1 MSVVSY
7 PEFQDE
13 AQAFRYVER
22 MLWPNGV
29 VCPHCGSVGGRVYNL
44 EGKTN
49 RIGLKKCGECR
60 KQFTVK
66 VGTAFEH
73 ARIPLH
79 KMLHAAYLI
88 AREDKPISI
97 RALHRRL
104 GITYKSARYLADR
117 IGQAMRSERFRKPCI
132 EGFRSL
138 REVELA
144 GKE

>member
-1 MSVVSY
+1 MRVVSN

-13 AQAFRYVER
+13 VKAFRYVER

-29 VCPHCGSVGGRVYNL
+29 VCPHCGVVGGRVYNL
-44 EGKTN
+44 EGRTH

-79 KMLHAAYLI
+79 KMLHAAYLM
-88 AREDKPISI
+88 ACQDKPVSI
-97 RALHRRL
+97 RALHRDL

-117 IGQAMRSERFRKPCI
+117 IGQALSSGQFQPACKERLC
-132 EGFRSL
+132 
-138 REVELA
+138 A
-144 GKE
+144 GSKAEE

>member
-1 MSVVSY
+1 MRVEAN

-13 AQAFRYVER
+13 AMAFRYVER

-29 VCPHCGSVGGRVYNL
+29 VCPHCGVKGGRVYSL
-44 EGKTN
+44 EGKTH

-79 KMLHAAYLI
+79 KMLHAAYLM
-88 AREDKPISI
+88 ACEDHPVSI
-97 RALHRRL
+97 RALHRDL

-117 IGQAMRSERFRKPCI
+117 IGQALRSDQFQPACKERFCADLNGEK
-132 EGFRSL
+132 
-138 REVELA
+138 
-144 GKE
+144 

>member
-1 MSVVSY
+1 MSVVSN

-13 AQAFRYVER
+13 AKAFQYVER

-29 VCPHCGSVGGRVYNL
+29 VCPHCGVIGGRVYSL
-44 EGKTN
+44 EGRTN

-79 KMLHAAYLI
+79 KMLHAAYLM
-88 AREDKPISI
+88 ACEEKPASI
-97 RALHRRL
+97 TELRHDL

-117 IGQAMRSERFRKPCI
+117 IGQAMRSERFKKPCRDQL
-132 EGFRSL
+132 GSV
-138 REVELA
+138 RESETA
-144 GKE
+144 QKE